1 MGNQAAKPA
10 TSIEQD
16 NDRVITKTLWPY
28 LEPFYPYIE
37 EQIKADALKIEHEY
51 ESTNYRIFTEKD
63 TLRIN
68 LNCIPKEEF
77 AKWRLEGEMYTPLEK
92 YISFD
97 KSVGDLSAAAA
108 ATYKTKE
115 DMPPE
120 VQKSMFGNV
129 HEKTKGKSVLP
140 IDLSTASIVLTAER
154 RLNLIQKYFTKPHSI
169 SVYEETLTKR
179 IYSGGLYHDIDTA
192 VNFVLSWIRIPSAS
206 PQAANPSDV

>member
-1 MGNQAAKPA
+1 MGNQPVKP
-10 TSIEQD
+10 IEQN
-16 NDRVITKTLWPY
+16 NDRVITKTRWAY
-28 LEPFYPYIE
+28 LAPFYPYIE

-77 AKWRLEGEMYTPLEK
+77 AKWTIDGEQYTLLEK

-97 KSVGDLSAAAA
+97 KSVHDCEAAVLAY
-108 ATYKTKE
+108 YKTKE

-120 VQKSMFGNV
+120 AQKGMFGNV

-140 IDLSTASIVLTAER
+140 IDLSTASILLSAER
-154 RLNLIQKYFTKPHSI
+154 RLNLIQKYFTKPYSI
-169 SVYEETLTKR
+169 SVYEETLTRR
-179 IYSGGLYHDIDTA
+179 IYYRELYNVIDTTT
-192 VNFVLSWIRIPSAS
+192 NFVLSWIRIPSAQKS
-206 PQAANPSDV
+206 DLPQAVS